1 MTYFIIPVWDVGKHA
16 QIHPLNIFES
26 VCVNTVKLGRK
37 TMHYSIFENNYCLH
51 QKSRYIS
58 NLNVLHILSFIL
70 SDTDCLT
77 LKKEKVAG
85 QKFHKSCEIFLVTFK
100 QKVAGIKCFKYLKI
114 KKTAGNLKSRIA
126 RRKNKFV

>member
-1 MTYFIIPVWDVGKHA
+1 MTYFIIPGWDVGKHA

-58 NLNVLHILSFIL
+58 NLNVLHILSFIF

-77 LKKEKVAG
+77 LKKESRGTKI
-85 QKFHKSCEIFLVTFK
+85 S